1 MIQIFMLSKEEVTKA
16 EVVDEG
22 EVEVVSKAE
31 VEDVVV
37 MAVEVEG
44 DFVDAAEAT
53 IRIELHDKHRFR
65 KIQDSNQIKSKSSFH
80 KM

>member
-22 EVEVVSKAE
+22 EVEVVSRAE
-31 VEDVVV
+31 VVDAVVT
-37 MAVEVEG
+37 AVEVEG

-53 IRIELHDKHRFR
+53 IRIEMHANT
-65 KIQDSNQIKSKSSFH
+65 DSAKYTR
-80 KM
+80 